1 MYPIIRFIQKS
12 FYQECSIREF
22 HKDKNRLLYAITWPA
37 TWLEK
42 RHLLITQKHYQ
53 EIITERLKDIKI
65 HGDPKRYQP
74 YFPRYLLK
82 VLQDWVRHHE
92 DELYEQLKHGS
103 YTIDFIFDEI
113 KKIPIASEQTK
124 CFCPVLAQAHR
135 LLRKQYKN
143 TRKRIDKKQMDLSL

>member
-42 RHLLITQKHYQ
+42 RDLLITQKHYQ

-65 HGDPKRYQP
+65 HGDP
-74 YFPRYLLK
+74 
-82 VLQDWVRHHE
+82 
-92 DELYEQLKHGS
+92 
-103 YTIDFIFDEI
+103 
-113 KKIPIASEQTK
+113 
-124 CFCPVLAQAHR
+124 
-135 LLRKQYKN
+135 
-143 TRKRIDKKQMDLSL
+143 TR